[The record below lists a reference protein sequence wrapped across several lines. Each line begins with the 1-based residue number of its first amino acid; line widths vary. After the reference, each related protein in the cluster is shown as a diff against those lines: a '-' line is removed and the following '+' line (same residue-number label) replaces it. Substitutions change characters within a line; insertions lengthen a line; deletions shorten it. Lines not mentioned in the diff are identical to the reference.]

1 MKIQGKRLDMPPEV
15 VVPIIRDSG
24 EVFFKASAVLDF
36 KEFDTVCP
44 PPIPPMIQRKGESVP
59 TPDLADKKYIDAC
72 DKYARQ
78 RTNYMIV
85 KSLSTTEAL
94 EWEKVKMTDPSTFD
108 KYEEELKE
116 SGLNQFE
123 IGRLINAVMEANG
136 LDESKIEAARKRFLA
151 LKVGQA

>member
-1 MKIQGKRLDMPPEV
+1 MKIGGKRIDMPPEV
-15 VVPIIRDSG
+15 VVPVIRDSG
-24 EVFFKASAVLDF
+24 ELFFKARAVLDF
-36 KEFDTVCP
+36 KEFDTMCP
-44 PPIPPMIQRKGESVP
+44 APVPPMIQRKGEVTP
-59 TPDLADKKYIDAC
+59 VPDLADKKYIASC

-85 KSLSTTEAL
+85 KSLAATENL
-94 EWEKVKMTDPSTFD
+94 EWEKVKLNEPDTYE

-136 LDESKIEAARKRFLA
+136 LDEAKIEAAKKRFLA
-151 LKVGQA
+151 LKGVQA